1 MKAIK
6 TYNNQ
11 MGGDI
16 LSGYTDYERGSLA
29 MGAAALKA
37 EQSNNVLGQQKSTTS
52 YTHETNVFIG
62 KCTSTNDNHHSTF
75 KCRRRS
81 ICKQSG

>member
-11 MGGDI
+11 MGGDISKGRLSKHTTIKWVDI

-37 EQSNNVLGQQKSTTS
+37 EQSNNVLG
-52 YTHETNVFIG
+52 
-62 KCTSTNDNHHSTF
+62 
-75 KCRRRS
+75 
-81 ICKQSG
+81 

>member
-1 MKAIK
+1 
-6 TYNNQ
+6 

-29 MGAAALKA
+29 MGAAASK
-37 EQSNNVLGQQKSTTS
+37 QNNPTTYWGNKRAQPHTLTKQMCS
-52 YTHETNVFIG
+52 LESAS
-62 KCTSTNDNHHSTF
+62 STNDNHLTF
-75 KCRRRS
+75 MCRRRS

>member
-62 KCTSTNDNHHSTF
+62 KCIIYKRQPPFD
-75 KCRRRS
+75 
-81 ICKQSG
+81 IQV

>member
-1 MKAIK
+1 MVASAQEGYQNI
-6 TYNNQ
+6 Q
-11 MGGDI
+11 QSMGGDI

-62 KCTSTNDNHHSTF
+62 KCIIYKRQPPFD
-75 KCRRRS
+75 
-81 ICKQSG
+81 IQV